1 MRAFHVT
8 VRTPSGASCHFA
20 IGRTASMV
28 YDYTAADQSDDVT
41 FGITVVE
48 L

>member
-8 VRTPSGASCHFA
+8 VRTPSGASSHFA
-20 IGRTASMV
+20 IGRTASTV
-28 YDYTAADQSDDVT
+28 HDFTAASQSDDEA

>member
-8 VRTPSGASCHFA
+8 VRTPSGAFHHFA
-20 IGRTASMV
+20 IGRTASTV
-28 YDYTAADQSDDVT
+28 YDHTAANQSDDVT